1 MDILHHCEKP
11 FMTSPSLGKAHR
23 TTGSAHSFLLH
34 VDARCQQPR
43 SQRTGPRVTPAPC
56 RHRHRRYGQHPSRLQ
71 GLTRTLDTS
80 LAVADGLIRAI
91 RAATP
96 EAAAPLVDLKDQ
108 GEYAL

>member
-1 MDILHHCEKP
+1 MP
-11 FMTSPSLGKAHR
+11 A
-23 TTGSAHSFLLH
+23 
-34 VDARCQQPR
+34 DAEPALRLRPV
-43 SQRTGPRVTPAPC
+43 VTVIGDTVSTA
-56 RHRHRRYGQHPSRLQ
+56 SRFQ